1 MADLTHGEIITLLGF
16 VVSTLGAAGL
26 LLWRGGRWT
35 DRIEKSVDHVAE
47 QVGVAKADNSNEHA
61 AIIDRLDGHG
71 ERIAK
76 IEDKL

>member
-16 VVSTLGAAGL
+16 VVSTLGASGL

-35 DRIEKSVDHVAE
+35 DRIERSVDHVAV
-47 QVGVAKADNSNEHA
+47 QVGCAAKENSKEHA
-61 AIIDRLDGHG
+61 EIGAHLINHDERL
-71 ERIAK
+71 AK